1 MWFTRT
7 QSYTSYVFI
16 EKLKVKAGE
25 SGHNTSKAPW
35 IEQDLYKLGIDN
47 LCSWSEVG
55 GNSAFIINLHR
66 AALRRCTKVEGKNKS
81 MHSVFHQHF

>member
-25 SGHNTSKAPW
+25 SGHNTSKEVLW
-35 IEQDLYKLGIDN
+35 REQCFHHQLTQSSIT
-47 LCSWSEVG
+47 EVHESG
-55 GNSAFIINLHR
+55 G
-66 AALRRCTKVEGKNKS
+66 KK
-81 MHSVFHQHF
+81 